1 MRNFHSIGTNG
12 GRHRLVLALN
22 MRALIEPGKASP
34 WFNDNQD
41 VVSAFLD
48 PGLVD

>member
-1 MRNFHSIGTNG
+1 
-12 GRHRLVLALN
+12 

-41 VVSAFLD
+41 VH
-48 PGLVD
+48 GLSSRIAMDGLIT